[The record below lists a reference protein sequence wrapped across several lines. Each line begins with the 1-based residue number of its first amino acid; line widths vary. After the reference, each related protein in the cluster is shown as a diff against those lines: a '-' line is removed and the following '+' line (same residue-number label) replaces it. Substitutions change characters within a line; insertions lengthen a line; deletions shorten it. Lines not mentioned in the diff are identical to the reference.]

1 VPTSGSGKFL
11 SFRHRAKNIE
21 SKKAPVF
28 HLGENPRHDNLTQ
41 RRRSVICA
49 VPGVSNEK
57 NGLLIA
63 LYVVGCL
70 SVSMPAGAGESP
82 PLRKIRAAITSISG
96 SMVPPWAAHEAGIFK
111 KYGLQVE
118 VIAMP
123 SGIQGINALIAGEVA
138 FVQIAGGTTAGA
150 AVGGADVKIVAT
162 TVGTLL
168 LNLVVR
174 PEIEK
179 PEQLRGKNIGIS
191 RYGTSLHTG
200 ARIAM
205 KHFGLEPGKDVA
217 IVEIGSGDWIVGAL
231 QGGRV
236 QAAVFGYPATSRA
249 VKLGNRLLLHLP
261 TLNIPYASTGVSTRG
276 DIIRDDPDLVK
287 RYLSAEVEAIALMKK
302 DRAFTI
308 KVLSKYLRTDD
319 MDLLS
324 ESYDIQIT
332 KYMMKVPLTTTDAVR
347 SVLDEL
353 GERSPKAKEQDPSKF
368 FDDRFVRQL
377 QASDFIDPLYR

>member
-1 VPTSGSGKFL
+1 M
-11 SFRHRAKNIE
+11 R
-21 SKKAPVF
+21 
-28 HLGENPRHDNLTQ
+28 
-41 RRRSVICA
+41 
-49 VPGVSNEK
+49 K
-57 NGLLIA
+57 NGLVLA
-63 LYVVGCL
+63 FYVFSCL
-70 SVSMPAGAGESP
+70 ASVTMPAGAAESP
-82 PLRKIRAAITSISG
+82 PLRKIRAAVTSISG
-96 SMVPPWAAHEAGIFK
+96 SMVPPWAAHEAGLFK

-118 VIAMP
+118 LIAMP
-123 SGIQGINALIAGEVA
+123 SGVQGINALIAGEVA

-162 TVGTLL
+162 TIGTLL

-179 PEQLRGKNIGIS
+179 SEQLRGKNIGIS

-205 KHFGLEPGKDVA
+205 KHFGLEPAKDVA

-236 QAAVFGYPATSRA
+236 QGAVFGYPATSRA
-249 VKLGNRLLLHLP
+249 VKLGNRVLLHLP

-276 DIIRDDPDLVK
+276 DVIRDDPDLVQ
-287 RYLSAEVEAIALMKK
+287 RYLSAQIEAIALMKR
-302 DRAFTI
+302 DRVFTI

-319 MDLLS
+319 AEVLS
-324 ESYDIQIT
+324 ESYDIQVS
-332 KYMMKVPLTTTDAVR
+332 KYMMKAPLTTADAVR

-353 GERSPKAKEQDPSKF
+353 GERSPKAKEQDPTKF

-377 QASDFIDPLYR
+377 QASDFIDSLYR

>member
-1 VPTSGSGKFL
+1 MM
-11 SFRHRAKNIE
+11 
-21 SKKAPVF
+21 KK
-28 HLGENPRHDNLTQ
+28 Q
-41 RRRSVICA
+41 W
-49 VPGVSNEK
+49 
-57 NGLLIA
+57 LLA
-63 LYVVGCL
+63 FCVMGWFSHCL
-70 SVSMPAGAGESP
+70 SVGAADISYP
-82 PLRKIRAAITSISG
+82 RKIRAAITSISG
-96 SMVPPWAAHEAGIFK
+96 SMVPPWAAHEAGIFR

-123 SGIQGINALIAGEVA
+123 SGIQGISALIAGEVA

-236 QAAVFGYPATSRA
+236 QAAVFGYPATGRA

-261 TLNIPYASTGVSTRG
+261 SLNIPYASTGVSTRG

-287 RYLSAEVEAIALMKK
+287 HYLSAEVEAIALMKK
-302 DRAFTI
+302 DRAFTL
-308 KVLSKYLRTDD
+308 KVLSKYLRTTDA
-319 MDLLS
+319 DLLA

-332 KYMMKVPLTTTDAVR
+332 KYMMKVPLTTTEAVR

-353 GERSPKAKEQDPSKF
+353 AERSPKAREQEASKF

-377 QASDFIDPLYR
+377 QTSDFIDSLYR

>member
-1 VPTSGSGKFL
+1 
-11 SFRHRAKNIE
+11 
-21 SKKAPVF
+21 
-28 HLGENPRHDNLTQ
+28 
-41 RRRSVICA
+41 
-49 VPGVSNEK
+49 
-57 NGLLIA
+57 
-63 LYVVGCL
+63 
-70 SVSMPAGAGESP
+70 
-82 PLRKIRAAITSISG
+82 
-96 SMVPPWAAHEAGIFK
+96 
-111 KYGLQVE
+111 
-118 VIAMP
+118 
-123 SGIQGINALIAGEVA
+123 
-138 FVQIAGGTTAGA
+138 VQIAGGTTAGA

-179 PEQLRGKNIGIS
+179 AEQLRGKNIGIS

-205 KHFGLEPGKDVA
+205 KHFGLEPAKDVA

-236 QAAVFGYPATSRA
+236 QGAVFGYPATSRA
-249 VKLGNRLLLHLP
+249 VKLGNRVLLHLP

-276 DIIRDDPDLVK
+276 DIIREDPDLVK
-287 RYLSAEVEAIALMKK
+287 RYLSAQVEAIALMKK
-302 DRAFTI
+302 DRAFTL

-319 MDLLS
+319 AEVLS
-324 ESYDIQIT
+324 ESYDIQVA
-332 KYMMKVPLTTTDAVR
+332 KYMMKVPLTTADAVR

-353 GERSPKAKEQDPSKF
+353 GERSPKAKEQAPGKF

-377 QASDFIDPLYR
+377 QSSDFIDALYR